1 MDIIR
6 ALLYKIPDAKF
17 SLMGDKYKDINW
29 LDDRPIPTEIELQTA
44 FNEFTLL
51 EIDPLKLEDYID
63 LWNRLSKSAAMV
75 KCYTQAKTSLSTFF
89 AVYKLE
95 QVVLITH
102 DTKNLKDAL
111 TNLQTEMGSLLTVAD
126 ITEMNLILKKKGFKL
141 KLV

>member
-29 LDDRPIPTEIELQTA
+29 LDARPIPTEIELQTA
-44 FNEFTLL
+44 FDEYTAL
-51 EIDPLKLEDYID
+51 EIDPLKLEDYLN

-75 KCYTQAKTSLSTFF
+75 KCYAQAKTSLSTFF
-89 AVYKLE
+89 ALYKLE

-102 DTKNLKDAL
+102 DSKDLKDAL
-111 TNLQTEMGSLLTVAD
+111 TNLQTEMGSLMTVAD
-126 ITEMNLILKKKGFKL
+126 ITEMNLILTKKGFKI
-141 KLV
+141 KL

>member
-51 EIDPLKLEDYID
+51 EIDRP
-63 LWNRLSKSAAMV
+63 R
-75 KCYTQAKTSLSTFF
+75 
-89 AVYKLE
+89 
-95 QVVLITH
+95 H
-102 DTKNLKDAL
+102 RP
-111 TNLQTEMGSLLTVAD
+111 
-126 ITEMNLILKKKGFKL
+126 
-141 KLV
+141 